1 MNCITVE
8 DLSHGTENVP
18 VLFEGT
24 VRKETPV
31 FQYTPE
37 NVPGPG
43 CDSYP
48 NEVTLPGCDC
58 RSHSCQQGSCSC
70 LQHHGQL
77 YNSTGHLLDR
87 TDELTGYSRPV
98 FECNTLC
105 RCGESCSNR
114 LVQQGLKLSLC
125 VFPTQGKGCGVRTL
139 EPVSRGSFVCEYAG
153 EVIGFEEACRRQR
166 VQSPD
171 DMNYIIAVREHAGTD
186 VLSET
191 FVDPAAKGNVGRF
204 LNHSC
209 QPNLVMVPVRV
220 HSMVPRLALFA
231 TCDIAPLEELT
242 FDYSGGYKKTG
253 DVRIGLG
260 PGEPIS
266 ATGGTDL
273 QKRKPCLCGTQNC
286 RLFLPLDVSVI
297 SSS

>member
-1 MNCITVE
+1 
-8 DLSHGTENVP
+8 
-18 VLFEGT
+18 VLLQSSQ
-24 VRKETPV
+24 RKSSPGK
-31 FQYTPE
+31 YTPE